1 MGELCVDLIAALA
14 DRAQIASTSLVLDRK
29 IRFRVDPKTALAIRT
44 LRAAH
49 LRNLGARIAGRAVEA
64 RWQAL
69 LERCLAP
76 PEATGGTGKISAANA
91 LASERP
97 RTTLTFVPA
106 PAPVRSNGAA

>member
-1 MGELCVDLIAALA
+1 M
-14 DRAQIASTSLVLDRK
+14 SLVMDRR

-49 LRNLGARIAGRAVEA
+49 LRNLGARIAGRPLDA

-69 LERCLAP
+69 LERALAP
-76 PEATGGTGKISAANA
+76 PEATGGGTKVVLTAA
-91 LASERP
+91 SDRP

-106 PAPVRSNGAA
+106 PAPKT